1 MNVRPITS
9 GVLLL
14 FVLSACDY
22 PGVCYDRVLDG
33 CRKAEDL
40 AAFVAEQA
48 AGSLASG
55 NAIIGES
62 GVLQATGK
70 MSVSIRAH
78 GAARSAP
85 QLQGTML
92 RTDGVATSSTFRTE
106 DGGAMSMSADFA
118 VGGLRGF
125 RAGET
130 RIGGV
135 DLLGNLSMAPGFHSS
150 GLRVT
155 SKGLGY
161 GLGLR
166 VGVIAETRVLPA
178 ISLSV
183 MRRALPTFSAQTT
196 QLNTDAGGTMSITLR
211 DIAVTAQTLR
221 LAGSKQFGRFG
232 ITGGFGQS
240 SYETSAEYRVA
251 SPDLSDDSGENPMF
265 ASVTRRDMFAGAS
278 LTLGPARIG
287 AEVGR
292 TLGTSGPVTFNT
304 FGDGATGGRR
314 TYATLGVRF
323 GAGRTHDR
331 GR

>member
-78 GAARSAP
+78 GVARSAP

-106 DGGAMSMSADFA
+106 DGSAMSMSADFA

-125 RAGET
+125 RAGE
-130 RIGGV
+130 
-135 DLLGNLSMAPGFHSS
+135 S
-150 GLRVT
+150 RV
-155 SKGLGY
+155 
-161 GLGLR
+161 R
-166 VGVIAETRVLPA
+166 
-178 ISLSV
+178 
-183 MRRALPTFSAQTT
+183 
-196 QLNTDAGGTMSITLR
+196 
-211 DIAVTAQTLR
+211 LR
-221 LAGSKQFGRFG
+221 LPRTSRF
-232 ITGGFGQS
+232 Q
-240 SYETSAEYRVA
+240 
-251 SPDLSDDSGENPMF
+251 
-265 ASVTRRDMFAGAS
+265 ASVVAASRDQAGAD
-278 LTLGPARIG
+278 ARQ
-287 AEVGR
+287 R
-292 TLGTSGPVTFNT
+292 S
-304 FGDGATGGRR
+304 DGAASDMLPHAR
-314 TYATLGVRF
+314 
-323 GAGRTHDR
+323 
-331 GR
+331 